1 MLQPADSN
9 KGVLPVGL
17 KERIQNEILILDGA
31 MGTMLQSMGLPTGEF
46 PETYNITHPEVVRQ
60 IHRGYLESGS
70 NIIYA
75 NTFGASKKKAALSGY
90 SYEELIVAGIAAAK
104 AEAQKYNAYVALDI
118 GPLGELMEPMGQLTF
133 EEAFEQF
140 SGQIRCGVQA
150 GADLIVIE
158 TMTDLYECKAALLA
172 AKENSSLPIFCTMSF
187 EQNMRTFAGSDYRAM
202 ALTLGGLGADAIG
215 INCSLGPQEILPIVR
230 ELIKYTNLPVVVKPN
245 AGLPSPDGTYYAVQP
260 TEFAKAIAEFVK
272 LGVNIVGGCCGTN
285 TQYIAA
291 VKKTVEGLKPVKRCP
306 VKPCAVCSA
315 SRVTEI
321 NRVCVVGERV
331 NPTGK
336 KLFRQALIDRNIG
349 YIVKQAVE
357 QVEAGADIL
366 DVNVGIPDIDE
377 KEMLVTVV
385 KAIQAVTDIPLQI
398 DSSDPMAIEA
408 ALRVYNGKAIVNSVN
423 GDEKVL
429 DTILPIVR
437 KYGAAVVGLTLDE
450 RGIPENAQQRYEI
463 AQKIVSRAEYYGIPR
478 RDVFI
483 DCLTLTVSAQQQNAA
498 QTLEALRLVKEKL
511 GVKTLLGVSNISFG
525 LPERELIN
533 KTFLTMALQNGLD
546 LPIVNPNIPAIMDVI
561 YAFNVLTAQDINSE
575 LYVERFANTA
585 EAKPSQQSIEQLSIG
600 SCIKKGLKE
609 QCREEARRL
618 LKSNEPMEVVNSYLI
633 PALDEVG
640 KEYEAGKIYLPQL
653 IQAAETAKYAFEVVN
668 AAMPK
673 SQQENDK
680 TIVLATVK
688 GDIHDIGKNI
698 VKVIL
703 ENYGYRIIDLG
714 RDVAPQAVVEAAQK
728 SGARMVGLSA
738 LMTTTIKSM
747 EETIQALHKHNICC
761 KICVG
766 GAVLTPEYAAKM
778 GADYYAKDANDAVT
792 VAKAIYSEPTA

>member
-1 MLQPADSN
+1 M
-9 KGVLPVGL
+9 GL
-17 KERIQNEILILDGA
+17 KERIQDEILILDGA

-70 NIIYA
+70 NIVYA

-90 SYEELIVAGIAAAK
+90 SFEELIIAGIAAAK

-133 EEAFEQF
+133 EEAYEQF
-140 SGQIRCGVQA
+140 AGQIRCGVQA

-172 AKENSSLPIFCTMSF
+172 AKENSSLPVFCTMSF
-187 EQNMRTFAGSDYRAM
+187 EQNMRTFAGSDCRAM
-202 ALTLGGLGADAIG
+202 ALTLEGLGADAIG
-215 INCSLGPQEILPIVR
+215 INCSLGPLEILLIVK
-230 ELIKYTNLPVVVKPN
+230 ELIKYTNLPIVVKPN
-245 AGLPSPDGTYYAVQP
+245 AGLPSPDGTFYAVGS
-260 TEFAKAIAEFVK
+260 TEFAETIAEFVK

-285 TQYIAA
+285 TQYITA
-291 VKKTVEGLKPVKRCP
+291 VKKAVGGLKPVKRCP
-306 VKPCAVCSA
+306 VEPCAVCSA

-398 DSSDPMAIEA
+398 DSSDPKAIEA

-429 DTILPIVR
+429 DTVLPIVK

-450 RGIPENAQQRYEI
+450 RGIPDNAQQRFEI
-463 AQKIVSRAEYYGIPR
+463 AQKIVRRAQYYGIPR

-546 LPIVNPNIPAIMDVI
+546 LPIVNPNISAMMDVI
-561 YAFNVLTAQDINSE
+561 YAFNVLTAQDVNSE
-575 LYVERFANTA
+575 RYVERFANIS
-585 EAKPSQQSIEQLSIG
+585 EAKPSQQSTEQLSIG

-618 LKSNEPMEVVNSYLI
+618 LQSNEPMEVVNSYLI

-668 AAMPK
+668 AALPRT
-673 SQQENDK
+673 QQQNDK

-698 VKVIL
+698 VKIIL
-703 ENYGYRIIDLG
+703 ENYGYKIIDLG

-728 SGARMVGLSA
+728 SGAKMVGLSA

-747 EETIQALHKHNICC
+747 EETIQALHKHNVCC

-766 GAVLTPEYAAKM
+766 GAVLTPEYATKM
-778 GADYYAKDANDAVT
+778 GADYYAKDANDAVS
-792 VAKAIYSEPTA
+792 VAKAIYCEPTA

>member
-1 MLQPADSN
+1 M
-9 KGVLPVGL
+9 GL